1 MGEIVQAV
9 IDQLIPSMLDPMG
22 KALQA
27 MLMGA
32 FTQGAASISFS
43 EWNVAITAANRIGW
57 IMGFVNMAVCMVGAV
72 HASMRA
78 NVAESL
84 KSFALSVLA
93 WPLTAICVSV
103 MITVEGV
110 VGLVTGRMLL
120 VGGYS
125 VKERGASDI
134 IAAMFKKILT
144 SANVSGT
151 LLMLLVYL
159 VLFVGVLLLCCMLAA
174 RTLCLILLAAVA
186 PVPVMMAGWKA
197 TRPAMRRWLSA
208 VVGVMLA
215 KPLAALVVVVG
226 SALMSQQTTSSFEGG
241 NLWDLFVGIAC
252 IFMACYS
259 PKLVMPVVQFIGE
272 DRSMGMQQAA
282 SQAGQNAITTAVS
295 VTKDVVMKAAA
306 MGAGFD
312 DAVKESGG
320 QGLSQGAKAGVRM
333 MAGQWGLA
341 GSELGTPSS
350 PDSGSGSDSGRQ
362 GGGDASEPVRADAS
376 HAFPSEAGPDHT
388 GPQVSVDGADRSV
401 PPASAP
407 VPAPGQGGQGGS
419 GGMGVAGRDGAD
431 GVGGVGG
438 SGGDGGAGGAGSA
451 GAGGN
456 GPDGREGVRGVG
468 GLGGSTGQ
476 DGQGGQSG
484 PILA

>member
-350 PDSGSGSDSGRQ
+350 PDSDSGRQ
-362 GGGDASEPVRADAS
+362 GGGDASEPARADAS
-376 HAFPSEAGPDHT
+376 HAFPSEAGPDHA
-388 GPQVSVDGADRSV
+388 GPQIAVDARDDADPSTSSST
-401 PPASAP
+401 PSP
-407 VPAPGQGGQGGS
+407 VPVPGQGGQGGV
-419 GGMGVAGRDGAD
+419 GGMGVAGRDGVD
-431 GVGGVGG
+431 GVGGAGG
-438 SGGDGGAGGAGSA
+438 RGGDGGNGAAGT
-451 GAGGN
+451 GGN
-456 GPDGREGVRGVG
+456 GPDGHEVVRGMDGAG
-468 GLGGSTGQ
+468 GQGGSSGQ
-476 DGQGGQSG
+476 QGQSGQSG